1 MEYSDQRLK
10 IKLLVG
16 IVSVFTILIGV
27 FYYILY
33 QEEKSI
39 FSSKINQKQILVN
52 ALMKQITAD
61 LNREMLIILEN
72 IVRNRS
78 IVQALES
85 NDRKKMLEYTF
96 PIYKLLKDENSDYS
110 IMHFHRADATS
121 FLRLHNL
128 QKYDDDLKTIRPMI
142 DYTHANHIRTFG
154 FEVGKYDRGLLTYR
168 VAVPIFNKQTKYIG
182 ALELG
187 IDAEVFVE
195 RLKNM
200 ILGKN
205 IEGAFFVKKEILEI
219 LKRDDKE
226 ESFVLAHKTDGFIN
240 RKLYDSMN
248 FRFLEVEENEQSY
261 MIGKKD
267 DFIKNFNGE
276 SMGIAVM
283 QFNITDDYTRLYHFL
298 RTIIILLFL
307 LFLTILLQVYYGFNR
322 FIDYIHQERLNVSV
336 EKENLKNEQDK
347 VQAILN
353 AQTNILILSD
363 GKNIKIVN
371 QAFLDFFALIELEEF
386 TKHSNCICSLFIEHD
401 DFFSLSKID
410 KDKNWIAHLKKQ
422 QAENRRVT
430 ILDSE
435 NKGHAFELHIR
446 QYQLESKLF
455 VIEFHDIT
463 DMMIQQKKL
472 YHEANTD
479 KLTNIFNRNYFL
491 AKIKTLS
498 LLADEDN
505 IDLSLIMFDIDHF
518 KNVNDTYGHDIGDEV
533 LKILS
538 SVISKCLRN
547 QDIFARWGG
556 EEFLVLLPNI
566 NIETASKIAEKLR
579 YALDTID
586 EKDIP
591 HFTSSFGVV
600 EFVNGESTDRFLK
613 RVDEALYEAKDTGRN
628 KVVTH

>member
-1 MEYSDQRLK
+1 MQYSDQRLK

>member
-1 MEYSDQRLK
+1 MQYSDQRLK

-628 KVVTH
+628 KVITH

>member
-1 MEYSDQRLK
+1 MQYSDQRLK

-110 IMHFHRADATS
+110 IMQFHRADATS

-168 VAVPIFNKQTKYIG
+168 VVVPIFNKQKKYIG